1 MKKITTKRAVGFAA
15 AMMMTLCL
23 ILSAIPV
30 SAAGSL
36 SARATVASGSLEST
50 ASSDIIVYFTHS
62 DYSGAT
68 PSEAKVTANG
78 SGGLSCSYSGT
89 ASVSGSDG
97 ALSFQITIP
106 KSNVSYDGMSSAG
119 LTLNVT
125 YTGGAG
131 GSYSTT
137 TTVPVTKDPQD
148 NTPVTP
154 PAIAGNIFTIQED
167 APIPSIDAG
176 KQAELSYPIESSKRI
191 SGDVQIT
198 AQLPEQLYFTTAS
211 ATQTMSFI
219 RSGAQKY
226 TFTVS
231 ADSELKSGT
240 YPVTLTVNYK
250 YSGEAKSETIT
261 TYVKVNG
268 KAAAEEAVS
277 DLVVTGYTVN
287 PSNVKA
293 GANFKIAVTVKNN
306 GNATCKNALV
316 TMGGSSMSTE
326 AFTMN
331 GTLDSQTI
339 SSLAA
344 GASTTLTFSL
354 CSNSKMA
361 SGNYILE
368 AAIGSGETSTTSKIF
383 VPVTGNPEAASEEA
397 KNESTPQ
404 LIIDSYTYGEEGVT
418 SVVGGEVFTLS
429 AVIRNTGKIAVSNVK
444 ITVSATADAETGGAF
459 SPANSSNTF
468 YIESIPAGGSIT
480 QSIDLLPKADAKPK
494 SYGVDFAF
502 SYEALVND
510 ELVTKDLTQT
520 IAIPLTQPDRFEVG
534 EPTMYGPVDFGQTL
548 NGYVSYVNKGKSTIF
563 NLSMKVEG
571 EGFTT
576 AEAETYIGNVE
587 SGSSDGYDIAI
598 NPTQAGPISGTI
610 TFTYE
615 DSNGDTKE
623 IVKNFQSEVMEYV
636 EPEIPDG
643 GMMDPNMPVDAEGG
657 MPIWGWIA
665 IAGGAVVVIVIAA
678 VLDYKIVKKKKQ
690 AALDAEDDYDDDD
703 TGAQQ

>member
-1 MKKITTKRAVGFAA
+1 MKKMKTKRAVGFAA
-15 AMMMTLCL
+15 ALMMTICL
-23 ILSAIPV
+23 ILSAVPV
-30 SAAGSL
+30 AAAGMTAQFSVYPNSI
-36 SARATVASGSLEST
+36 SAGDSISATISINGSKVGSGSADVTVQGLGSFSGSYT
-50 ASSDIIVYFTHS
+50 ASNVTFQ
-62 DYSGAT
+62 SGSAQINVPT
-68 PSEAKVTANG
+68 GNI
-78 SGGLSCSYSGT
+78 SYSGKNSE
-89 ASVSGSDG
+89 AYLQVIVGAESV
-97 ALSFQITIP
+97 T
-106 KSNVSYDGMSSAG
+106 SSAI
-119 LTLNVT
+119 NQI
-125 YTGGAG
+125 
-131 GSYSTT
+131 
-137 TTVPVTKDPQD
+137 VPIPDGNED
-148 NTPVTP
+148 DTPTQP
-154 PAIAGNIFTIQED
+154 PAIAGNIFTIQENT
-167 APIPSIDAG
+167 PIPVIDAG
-176 KQAELSYPIESSKRI
+176 KQAEITYPIESSKRI

-211 ATQTMSFI
+211 STQTMKFL
-219 RSGAQKY
+219 RSGPQDYK
-226 TFTVS
+226 FTIS
-231 ADSELKSGT
+231 ADPEIKSGT
-240 YPVTLTVNYK
+240 YPITLTVNYK
-250 YSGEAKSETIT
+250 YSTEAKSETIT
-261 TYVKVNG
+261 TYIKVNG

-316 TMGGSSMSTE
+316 TLGGSSMSTE

-344 GASTTLTFSL
+344 GASTTLNFSL
-354 CSNSKMA
+354 CSSSKMTT
-361 SGNYILE
+361 GNYILE

-429 AVIRNTGKIAVSNVK
+429 TVIRNTGKTAVKNVK
-444 ITVSATADAETGGAF
+444 ITISAAADQETGGAF

-468 YIESIPAGGSIT
+468 YIENIPAGGSIT

-502 SYEALVND
+502 SYEAIVNG

-534 EPTMYGPVDFGQTL
+534 EPTMYGPVNFGQSL
-548 NGYVSYVNKGKSTIF
+548 SGYITYVNKGKSTIF

-571 EGFTT
+571 ESFTT

-587 SGSSDGYDIAI
+587 SGSSDGYDITV

-615 DSNGDTKE
+615 DANGDTKE
-623 IVKNFQSEVMEYV
+623 IVKNFESEVIEYV
-636 EPEIPDG
+636 EPVMPDD
-643 GMMDPNMPVDAEGG
+643 GMVDPSMPVEAEGG
-657 MPIWGWIA
+657 MPVWGWIA
-665 IAGGAVVVIVIAA
+665 IAGGAIVVIAVGAVVVSKVI
-678 VLDYKIVKKKKQ
+678 KKKKQ